1 MQFDRLKRRELI
13 TLLGSVAAAWPFAT
27 RAQQPSMPVIG
38 YLSVRSAESDVPM
51 LTAFRRGLN
60 DTGYVVGK
68 NVIIETRFAGGQRDR
83 LQVLAGDLVRRQVDV
98 IATGGGESA
107 ALAAKAATANIPIVF
122 NAGGDPVHFG
132 LVTSL
137 NRPGGN
143 ITGVAALLSELVAK
157 ELGLLRELVP
167 KADAIAVLVD
177 PTDPSAASQISETQ
191 QAAHALGQ
199 QLLLLR
205 ASTDEEID
213 AAFAMLIQKQAAALL
228 VNASPFFVTRAEHLI
243 GLSARHTLP
252 TIYFRREMADAGGLM
267 SYGSSTAEMY
277 GQMGVYVGRILKG
290 EKPADLP
297 VLQPTKFEFVINMK
311 TAKALGLTI
320 PPGILAIAD
329 EVIE

>member
-1 MQFDRLKRRELI
+1 MKRRDFMALV
-13 TLLGSVAAAWPFAT
+13 GGAVAWPFAV
-27 RAQQPSMPVIG
+27 RAQASMPVIG

-68 NVIIETRFAGGQRDR
+68 NVVIESRFAGGQRDR

-157 ELGLLRELVP
+157 KLGLLRELVP
-167 KADAIAVLVD
+167 KADAIAALVD

-191 QAAHALGQ
+191 QAAHTLGQ
-199 QLLLLR
+199 QLVLLR

-213 AAFAMLIQKQAAALL
+213 AAFAMLIQQQAAALL

-267 SYGSSTAEMY
+267 SYGSSTTEMY

-311 TAKALGLTI
+311 TAQALGLTI

>member
-1 MQFDRLKRRELI
+1 MRRREFI
-13 TLLGSVAAAWPFAT
+13 TLVGGAAAAWPLAA
-27 RAQQPSMPVIG
+27 RAQQAPMPVIG
-38 YLSVRSAESDVPM
+38 YLSTRSAESDVPM

-60 DTGYVVGK
+60 GTGYVVGK
-68 NVIIETRFAGGQRDR
+68 NVTIETRFAGGQRDR

-122 NAGGDPVHFG
+122 NAGGDPVHLG

-167 KADAIAVLVD
+167 KAGTIAVLVD

-277 GQMGVYVGRILKG
+277 GQMGVYAGRILKG
-290 EKPADLP
+290 AKPSELP
-297 VLQPTKFEFVINMK
+297 VLQPITFELSINLK
-311 TAKALGLTI
+311 TAKALGLTF
-320 PPGILAIAD
+320 PPSLRLRAD

>member
-1 MQFDRLKRRELI
+1 MKRRTLI
-13 TLLGSVAAAWPFAT
+13 ALLGGAAAAWPLAA
-27 RAQQPSMPVIG
+27 RAQASMPVIG

-68 NVIIETRFAGGQRDR
+68 NVVIESRFADGQRDR

-157 ELGLLRELVP
+157 KLGLLHELVP

-213 AAFAMLIQKQAAALL
+213 AAFAMLVQRQAAALL
-228 VNASPFFVTRAEHLI
+228 INASPFFVTRAGHLI

-267 SYGSSTAEMY
+267 SYGSSTTEMY

>member
-1 MQFDRLKRRELI
+1 MKRRDFMALV
-13 TLLGSVAAAWPFAT
+13 GGAVAWPFAV
-27 RAQQPSMPVIG
+27 RAQASMPVIG

-68 NVIIETRFAGGQRDR
+68 NVVIESRFAGGQRDR

-157 ELGLLRELVP
+157 KLGLLRELVP

-177 PTDPSAASQISETQ
+177 PADPSAGSQISDTQ
-191 QAAHALGQ
+191 QAAHALGL

-213 AAFAMLIQKQAAALL
+213 AAFAMLIQQQAAALL

-267 SYGSSTAEMY
+267 SYGSSTTEMY

-290 EKPADLP
+290 EKPANLP

-311 TAKALGLTI
+311 TAQALGLTI

>member
-1 MQFDRLKRRELI
+1 MKRRDFMALV
-13 TLLGSVAAAWPFAT
+13 GGAVAWPFAV
-27 RAQQPSMPVIG
+27 RAQASMPVIG

-60 DTGYVVGK
+60 DTGYVVDK
-68 NVIIETRFAGGQRDR
+68 NVVIESRFAGGQRDR
-83 LQVLAGDLVRRQVDV
+83 LQLLAGDLVRRQVDV

-157 ELGLLRELVP
+157 KLGLLRELVP
-167 KADAIAVLVD
+167 KAAAVAALVD
-177 PTDPSAASQISETQ
+177 PADPSAASQISETQ
-191 QAAHALGQ
+191 QAAHALGH

-213 AAFAMLIQKQAAALL
+213 AAFAMLIQQQAAALL

-267 SYGSSTAEMY
+267 SYGSSTTEMY

-311 TAKALGLTI
+311 TAQALGLTI

>member
-1 MQFDRLKRRELI
+1 MRRREFI
-13 TLLGSVAAAWPFAT
+13 TLIGGAAAAWPFTT
-27 RAQQPSMPVIG
+27 RAQQSSMPVIG

-60 DTGYVVGK
+60 ETGYVMGK
-68 NVIIETRFAGGQRDR
+68 NVIIESRFAGGQRDQ
-83 LQVLAGDLVRRQVDV
+83 LQVLARDLVRRQVDV

-122 NAGGDPVHFG
+122 NAGGDPVRFG

-157 ELGLLRELVP
+157 KFGLLRELVP
-167 KADAIAVLVD
+167 KADAVAVLID
-177 PTDPSAASQISETQ
+177 PTDPSAASQTSDIQ

-199 QLLLLR
+199 KLVLLK

-213 AAFAMLIQKQAAALL
+213 AAFAVLVQQQAAALV
-228 VNASPFFVTRAEHLI
+228 VNASPFFVTRAKHLI
-243 GLSARHTLP
+243 GLSARHSLP

-277 GQMGVYVGRILKG
+277 GQMGVYAGRILKG

>member
-1 MQFDRLKRRELI
+1 MKRRDFMALV
-13 TLLGSVAAAWPFAT
+13 GGAVAWPFAV
-27 RAQQPSMPVIG
+27 RAQASMPVIG

-68 NVIIETRFAGGQRDR
+68 NVVIESRFAGGQRDR

-157 ELGLLRELVP
+157 KLGLLRELVP
-167 KADAIAVLVD
+167 KAAAVAALVD
-177 PTDPSAASQISETQ
+177 PADPSAASQISETQ

-213 AAFAMLIQKQAAALL
+213 AAFAMLIQQQAAALL

-267 SYGSSTAEMY
+267 SYGSSTTEMY

-311 TAKALGLTI
+311 TAQALGLTI

>member
-1 MQFDRLKRRELI
+1 MKRRDFMALV
-13 TLLGSVAAAWPFAT
+13 GGAVAWPFAV
-27 RAQQPSMPVIG
+27 RAQASMPVIG

-68 NVIIETRFAGGQRDR
+68 NVVIESRFAGGQRDR

-157 ELGLLRELVP
+157 KLGLLRELVP

-213 AAFAMLIQKQAAALL
+213 AAFAMLIQQHAAALL

-243 GLSARHTLP
+243 GLSARLTLP

-267 SYGSSTAEMY
+267 SYGSSTTEMY